1 MEILNFYKDTDSKWY
16 IDYPKWEGEKW
27 ELEMVSGADTL
38 LDILGQ
44 GDDKVSIKMSLENF
58 EDSNFM
64 LVLLYEESEG
74 GVYDV
79 LHPTLNMTVWL
90 CHVTKF
96 VFGELPETIYCKK

>member
-38 LDILGQ
+38 LEILAQ
-44 GDDKVSIKMSLENF
+44 GEDRVSVGMSLEEF
-58 EDSNFM
+58 KDSSFTLN
-64 LVLLYEESEG
+64 LLREEG
-74 GVYDV
+74 GGGWYQVVDPHV
-79 LHPTLNMTVWL
+79 NMEIWL

-96 VFGELPETIYCKK
+96 VFGFLPEIIYCKK